1 MNILVT
7 GAAGFIGFHTIK
19 ELARSKNKIYGLD
32 SLNNYYSVKLKK
44 KRIADLKKN
53 FKKNFTFIK
62 NNLNKENKIFD
73 LLKKNNIS
81 IIIHLAAQAGVRHSL
96 KKPMDYVQNNIVA
109 TTNLMEAARK
119 YNKIKHFL
127 LASTSSVYASSVKM
141 PFNEND
147 PADFPLQFYAATKR
161 STELMAHSYSHL
173 YGIPFTIL
181 RFFTVYGP
189 YGRPDMALYKFTKNI
204 INNKKIE
211 VYNNGNHVRDFT
223 YVTDISISI
232 KKLLNKIPKNNEKFN
247 IDHKISFNS
256 KAKIRFLNIGN
267 GDPKELQDYISKIEK
282 YTKKKAKINYL
293 PFQIGDALKTYA
305 NIKKLKKLIK
315 FKPKVNIDEGI
326 KKFVEWYENFIKK
339 NER

>member
-1 MNILVT
+1 
-7 GAAGFIGFHTIK
+7 
-19 ELARSKNKIYGLD
+19 
-32 SLNNYYSVKLKK
+32 
-44 KRIADLKKN
+44 
-53 FKKNFTFIK
+53 
-62 NNLNKENKIFD
+62 
-73 LLKKNNIS
+73 
-81 IIIHLAAQAGVRHSL
+81 
-96 KKPMDYVQNNIVA
+96 
-109 TTNLMEAARK
+109 
-119 YNKIKHFL
+119 
-127 LASTSSVYASSVKM
+127 
-141 PFNEND
+141 
-147 PADFPLQFYAATKR
+147 
-161 STELMAHSYSHL
+161 
-173 YGIPFTIL
+173 
-181 RFFTVYGP
+181 
-189 YGRPDMALYKFTKNI
+189 MALYKFTKNI

-326 KKFVEWYENFIKK
+326 KNLLNGMKIL
-339 NER
+339 